1 MLVVST
7 VFCFINAKFLLFLFQ
22 KRLFSINAVKQMNF
36 KKYKNLGHKR
46 MLDIKYIAEN
56 PDVIKDGLAKKGY
69 SKDVIDVDALIALY
83 KDINKLKT
91 SSQSLSEEK
100 NKLSNSIKSASA
112 EERPA
117 IIAKSKA
124 LGEELKVEQEKLAAE
139 QAKFDDIMLRMPNMP
154 SAESPVGPDDSAN
167 VVRRKVGE
175 LPHFDFTPRDHVEL
189 MELNDW
195 SEMERIARVSGSRT
209 YAIKN
214 DLAQL
219 ELAIH
224 MMVLDKLRSHGFTV
238 ITVPS
243 ISKEKPLYGQGYLPF
258 SRDEIYYMPADDIY
272 LSGTAE
278 LILNSLRAD
287 EILSENELPILYAG
301 FSPCFRREAGAAGK
315 DTRGLV
321 RVHQFMKTEQF
332 VICKNDIA
340 ESEKWHQKLLAI
352 SEEVLQDLELP
363 YQVLEVCT
371 GDMGAPKY
379 RQYDLEAWVP
389 SQNCYR
395 ETHSC
400 SNITEWQARR
410 TNLRYRDNA
419 DGKVK
424 YVHTLNNTGIA
435 TPRALV
441 PFIEN
446 HQNADGTVNIP
457 VKLRPYL
464 GGKAKIGKNA

>member
-1 MLVVST
+1 
-7 VFCFINAKFLLFLFQ
+7 
-22 KRLFSINAVKQMNF
+22 
-36 KKYKNLGHKR
+36 
-46 MLDIKYIAEN
+46 MLDIKYIMEN
-56 PDVIKDGLAKKGY
+56 VGVIKEGLQKKGY
-69 SKDVIDVDALIALY
+69 TAQDLDIDALIALY
-83 KDINKLKT
+83 KEIARLKT
-91 SSQSLSEEK
+91 SSQALAEEK

-124 LGEELKVEQEKLAAE
+124 LGEEFKIEQEKLNAE
-139 QAKFDDIMLRMPNMP
+139 QEKFDLLMLKMPNMP
-154 SAESPVGPDDSAN
+154 SPESPVGPDDSAN
-167 VVRRKVGE
+167 VVTRKVGE
-175 LPHFDFTPRDHVEL
+175 IPQFDFIPRDHVEL
-189 MELNDW
+189 MEMNDW
-195 SEMERIARVSGSRT
+195 SEMERIAKVSGSRT

-219 ELAIH
+219 ELAMH
-224 MMVLDKLRSHGFTV
+224 MMVLDKLRQNGFTV
-238 ITVPS
+238 VTVPS

-258 SRDEIYYMPADDIY
+258 SRDEIYYMPEDDIY

-287 EILSENELPILYAG
+287 EILQENELPVLYAG

-340 ESEKWHQKLLAI
+340 ESEKWHQKLLQI
-352 SEEVLQDLELP
+352 SEEILQDLELP

-424 YVHTLNNTGIA
+424 FVHTLNNTGIA

-457 VKLRPYL
+457 AKLQPYL
-464 GGKAKIGKNA
+464 GGKKRIGKGL

>member
-1 MLVVST
+1 
-7 VFCFINAKFLLFLFQ
+7 
-22 KRLFSINAVKQMNF
+22 
-36 KKYKNLGHKR
+36 
-46 MLDIKYIAEN
+46 MLDIKYILDNIEE
-56 PDVIKDGLAKKGY
+56 IKNGLQKKGY
-69 SKDVIDVDALIALY
+69 SKDDLDLDELIALY
-83 KDINKLKT
+83 KDITKLKT
-91 SSQSLSEEK
+91 SSQALAEEK
-100 NKLSNSIKSASA
+100 NKLSNSIKSAKP
-112 EERPA
+112 EERQE
-117 IIAKSKA
+117 IINKSKA
-124 LGEELKVEQEKLAAE
+124 LGEELKKEMEKLNAEQEKFSLLE
-139 QAKFDDIMLRMPNMP
+139 FKMPNMP
-154 SAESPVGPDDSAN
+154 SPESPIGPDDSGN
-167 VVRRKVGE
+167 VVRRKVGDI
-175 LPHFDFTPRDHVEL
+175 PHFDFKPRDHVEL
-189 MELNDW
+189 MEINDW
-195 SEMERIARVSGSRT
+195 AEMERIARVSGSRT

-214 DLAQL
+214 DLAKL
-219 ELAIH
+219 ELAMH
-224 MMVLDKLRSHGFTV
+224 MMVLDKLRANGFTV

-258 SRDEIYYMPADDIY
+258 SRDEIYYMPEDDIY

-287 EILSENELPILYAG
+287 EILQENELPILYAG

-400 SNITEWQARR
+400 SNITDWQARR

-424 YVHTLNNTGIA
+424 FAHTLNNTGIA

-446 HQNADGTVNIP
+446 HQNEDGSVNIP
-457 VKLRPYL
+457 IKLQPYM
-464 GGKAKIGKNA
+464 GGKKKIGKNF

>member
-1 MLVVST
+1 
-7 VFCFINAKFLLFLFQ
+7 
-22 KRLFSINAVKQMNF
+22 
-36 KKYKNLGHKR
+36 
-46 MLDIKYIAEN
+46 MLDIKYIIEN
-56 PDVIKDGLAKKGY
+56 KPLIQEGLDKKGY
-69 SKDVIDVDALIALY
+69 GKVISLDELEKLY
-83 KDINKLKT
+83 LEMNKLKT
-91 SSQSLSEEK
+91 SSQAKSEEK
-100 NKLSNSIKSASA
+100 NKLSNAIKSASA

-117 IIAKSKA
+117 IIAKSKEI
-124 LGEELKVEQEKLAAE
+124 GEELKKELEELDAVK
-139 QAKFDDIMLRMPNMP
+139 AKFDEIMLRMPNMP
-154 SAESPVGPDDSAN
+154 SPQSPVGPDDSAN

-175 LPHFDFTPRDHVEL
+175 PRKFEFKPRDHVEL

-195 SEMERIARVSGSRT
+195 SEMERIAKVSGART

-214 DLAQL
+214 ELAKL

-224 MMVLDKLRSHGFTV
+224 MMVLDKLAAHGFTT

-243 ISKEKPLYGQGYLPF
+243 ISKERPLYGQGYLPF

-287 EILSENELPILYAG
+287 EILNENELPILYAG

-315 DTRGLV
+315 DTRGLT

-332 VICKNDIA
+332 VICKNDIN

-389 SQNCYR
+389 TQNCYR

-424 YVHTLNNTGIA
+424 FVHTLNNTGVA
-435 TPRALV
+435 TPRVLV
-441 PFIEN
+441 PLLEN

-457 VKLRPYL
+457 AKLQPYM
-464 GGKAKIGKNA
+464 GGKAVIGKGTAA

>member
-1 MLVVST
+1 
-7 VFCFINAKFLLFLFQ
+7 
-22 KRLFSINAVKQMNF
+22 
-36 KKYKNLGHKR
+36 
-46 MLDIKYIAEN
+46 MLDIKYIIEN
-56 PDVIKDGLAKKGY
+56 KPLIQEGLDKKGY
-69 SKDVIDVDALIALY
+69 GKIISLDELEKLY
-83 KDINKLKT
+83 LEMNKLKT
-91 SSQSLSEEK
+91 SSQAKSEEK
-100 NKLSNSIKSASA
+100 NKLSNAIKSASA

-117 IIAKSKA
+117 IIAKSKEI
-124 LGEELKVEQEKLAAE
+124 GEELKKELEELDAVK
-139 QAKFDDIMLRMPNMP
+139 AKFDEIMLRMPNMP
-154 SAESPVGPDDSAN
+154 SPQSPVGPDDSAN

-175 LPHFDFTPRDHVEL
+175 PHKFEFTPRDHVEL

-195 SEMERIARVSGSRT
+195 SEMERIAKVSGART

-214 DLAQL
+214 ELAKL

-224 MMVLDKLRSHGFTV
+224 MMVLDKLADHGFTT

-287 EILSENELPILYAG
+287 EILNENELPILYAG

-315 DTRGLV
+315 DTRGLT

-332 VICKNDIA
+332 VICKNDIN

-389 SQNCYR
+389 TQDCYR

-424 YVHTLNNTGIA
+424 FVHTLNNTGVA
-435 TPRALV
+435 TPRVLV
-441 PFIEN
+441 PLLEN

-457 VKLRPYL
+457 AKLQPYM
-464 GGKAKIGKNA
+464 GGKTVIGKGKAA

>member
-1 MLVVST
+1 
-7 VFCFINAKFLLFLFQ
+7 
-22 KRLFSINAVKQMNF
+22 
-36 KKYKNLGHKR
+36 
-46 MLDIKYIAEN
+46 MLDIKFIVEN
-56 PDVIKDGLAKKGY
+56 TQWVKDTLAKKGLAT
-69 SKDVIDVDALIALY
+69 SNVDNLISTYLEM
-83 KDINKLKT
+83 NKLKT
-91 SSQSLSEEK
+91 SSQALAEEK
-100 NKLSNSIKSASA
+100 NKLSNSIKSVSA

-117 IIAKSKA
+117 IIAKSKEI
-124 LGEELKVEQEKLAAE
+124 GEEFKKQQEQLSQIEADFELQMLK
-139 QAKFDDIMLRMPNMP
+139 MPNYP
-154 SAESPVGPDDSAN
+154 SENCPVGEDESGN
-167 VVRRKVGE
+167 VILRKVGE
-175 LPHFDFTPRDHVEL
+175 PRKFDFAPRDHIEL

-195 SEMERIARVSGSRT
+195 SEMERIAKVSGSRT

-214 DLAQL
+214 DLAKL

-224 MMVLDKLRSHGFTV
+224 MMVLDKLRQHGFTV
-238 ITVPS
+238 VTVPS

-258 SRDEIYYMPADDIY
+258 SRDEVYYMPADDVY

-278 LILNSLRAD
+278 LILNSLHAD
-287 EILSENELPILYAG
+287 ELLQENQLPILYAG

-332 VICKNDIA
+332 VICKNDVA
-340 ESEKWHQKLLAI
+340 ESEKWHKKLLAI

-363 YQVLEVCT
+363 YQVLDICT

-400 SNITEWQARR
+400 SNITDWQARR

-419 DGKVK
+419 EGKVK

-457 VKLRPYL
+457 AKLQPYM
-464 GGKAKIGKNA
+464 GGVSKIGK

>member
-1 MLVVST
+1 M
-7 VFCFINAKFLLFLFQ
+7 F
-22 KRLFSINAVKQMNF
+22 
-36 KKYKNLGHKR
+36 
-46 MLDIKYIAEN
+46 DIKYIMEN
-56 PDVIKDGLAKKGY
+56 PEAIKEGMAKKGY
-69 SKDVIDVDALIALY
+69 TQKDIDVDALIALY
-83 KDINKLKT
+83 KDIAKLKT
-91 SSQSLSEEK
+91 SSQALSEEK

-112 EERPA
+112 EERPN

-124 LGEELKVEQEKLAAE
+124 IGEELKVELDKLDVE
-139 QAKFDDIMLRMPNMP
+139 QKKYDEIMWRMPNMP
-154 SAESPVGPDDSAN
+154 SPDCPVGPDESGN
-167 VVRRKVGE
+167 KVIRKVGE
-175 LPHFDFTPRDHVEL
+175 IPHFNFKPRDHVEL

-195 SEMERIARVSGSRT
+195 SELERITKVSGSRT

-219 ELAIH
+219 ELAMH
-224 MMVLDKLRSHGFTV
+224 MMVLDKLRAHGFTV
-238 ITVPS
+238 ITVPAL
-243 ISKEKPLYGQGYLPF
+243 SKEKPLYGQGYLPF
-258 SRDEIYYMPADDIY
+258 SRDEIYYMPADDLY

-287 EILSENELPILYAG
+287 EIIPENELPILYAG
-301 FSPCFRREAGAAGK
+301 FSSCFRREAGAAGK

-332 VICKNDIA
+332 VICKNDIK
-340 ESEKWHQKLLAI
+340 ESEKWHQTLLKI

-363 YQVLEVCT
+363 YQVLDICT

-424 YVHTLNNTGIA
+424 FVHTLNNTGIA

-441 PFIEN
+441 PFIEC
-446 HQNADGTVNIP
+446 HQNEDGTVNIP
-457 VKLRPYL
+457 AKLQPYL
-464 GGKAKIGKNA
+464 GGKTKIGKNA

>member
-1 MLVVST
+1 MP
-7 VFCFINAKFLLFLFQ
+7 
-22 KRLFSINAVKQMNF
+22 
-36 KKYKNLGHKR
+36 
-46 MLDIKYIAEN
+46 DIKFIIEN
-56 PDVIKDGLAKKGY
+56 KAIVEDGMAKKGY
-69 SKDVIDVDALIALY
+69 TKEDLDIDALIALY
-83 KDINKLKT
+83 RNMTALKT
-91 SSQSLSEEK
+91 SSQKLSEEK
-100 NKLSNSIKSASA
+100 NKLSGQIKSATPDV
-112 EERPA
+112 RPA
-117 IIAKSKA
+117 IIAKSKE
-124 LGEELKVEQEKLAAE
+124 LGEAFKRQDEELSKIEEEFNLMMLKV
-139 QAKFDDIMLRMPNMP
+139 PNLP
-154 SAESPVGPDDSAN
+154 SSETPIGPDDSGN
-167 VVRRKVGE
+167 VVRRVVGE
-175 LPHFDFTPRDHVEL
+175 IPHFDFEIRDHVDL
-189 MELNDW
+189 MEFNDW
-195 SEMERIARVSGSRT
+195 GEMARIAKVSGTRS

-214 DLAQL
+214 DLAKL
-219 ELAIH
+219 ELAMH
-224 MMVLDKLRSHGFTV
+224 MFVLDKLRTHGFSV
-238 ITVPS
+238 INVPS
-243 ISKEKPLYGQGYLPF
+243 ISKERPLYGQGYLPF
-258 SRDEIYYMPADDIY
+258 SRDEVYYLPQDDLY

-287 EILSENELPILYAG
+287 ELLNENELPILYAG

-332 VICKNDIA
+332 VICKGDVN
-340 ESEKWHQKLLAI
+340 ESEKWHKKLLEI
-352 SEEVLQDLELP
+352 SEEILQDFELP
-363 YQVLEVCT
+363 YRVLEVCT

-400 SNITEWQARR
+400 SNITDWQARR
-410 TNLRYRDNA
+410 TNLRYRANA

-457 VKLRPYL
+457 KKLQPYMGGVKV
-464 GGKAKIGKNA
+464 IGKNAK

>member
-1 MLVVST
+1 
-7 VFCFINAKFLLFLFQ
+7 
-22 KRLFSINAVKQMNF
+22 
-36 KKYKNLGHKR
+36 
-46 MLDIKYIAEN
+46 MLDIKFILEN
-56 PDVIKDGLAKKGY
+56 TETVEIGLQKKGY
-69 SKDVIDVDALIALY
+69 TKEDLDLNVLISLH
-83 KDINKLKT
+83 KEINKLKT
-91 SSQSLSEEK
+91 SSQSIAEEK
-100 NKLSNSIKSASA
+100 NKLSNAIKSASPD
-112 EERPA
+112 ERA
-117 IIAKSKA
+117 SIIARSKSLGEDFKA
-124 LGEELKVEQEKLAAE
+124 LQEQLNVKQAEFDLMMLK
-139 QAKFDDIMLRMPNMP
+139 MPNMP
-154 SAESPVGPDDSAN
+154 SNDTPVGPDDSCN
-167 VVRRKVGE
+167 VVRKKVGE
-175 LPHFDFTPRDHVEL
+175 IKNFEFKPRDHVEL
-189 MELNDW
+189 MEINDW
-195 SEMERIARVSGSRT
+195 AEMERIAKVSGSRT

-214 DLAQL
+214 DLAKL
-219 ELAIH
+219 ELAMH
-224 MMVLDKLRSHGFTV
+224 MMVMDKLRSYGFTV

-258 SRDEIYYMPADDIY
+258 SKDEIYHLPNDDIY

-287 EILSENELPILYAG
+287 EILPENELPILYAG

-332 VICKNDIA
+332 VICKNDIN
-340 ESEKWHQKLLAI
+340 ESEKWHQKLLEI
-352 SEEVLQDLELP
+352 SEEILQDLELP

-379 RQYDLEAWVP
+379 RQFDLEAWVP

-410 TNLRYRDNA
+410 TNLRYRENA

-424 YVHTLNNTGIA
+424 FVHTLNNTGIA
-435 TPRALV
+435 TPRVLV

-446 HQNADGTVNIP
+446 HQNEDGSVNIP
-457 VKLRPYL
+457 IKLQPYM
-464 GGKAKIGKNA
+464 GGKKVIGKDC

>member
-1 MLVVST
+1 MP
-7 VFCFINAKFLLFLFQ
+7 
-22 KRLFSINAVKQMNF
+22 
-36 KKYKNLGHKR
+36 
-46 MLDIKYIAEN
+46 DIKYIIEN
-56 PDVIKDGLAKKGY
+56 SDEVKKSLGRKGY
-69 SKDVIDVDALIALY
+69 GAEKIDALINQY
-83 KDINKLKT
+83 KELNKLKT
-91 SSQSLSEEK
+91 AVQTGAEEK
-100 NKLSNSIKSASA
+100 NKLSNAIKSAPA
-112 EERPA
+112 EEKAA
-117 IIAKSKA
+117 IIAKSKQI
-124 LGEELKVEQEKLAAE
+124 GEEMKEKQAE
-139 QAKFDDIMLRMPNMP
+139 LDKAQADYDLMMLGLPNMP
-154 SAESPVGPDDSAN
+154 SKDCPDGKDDSEN
-167 VVRRKVGE
+167 VVIRKWGE
-175 LPHFDFTPRDHVEL
+175 PKKFDFQPRDHIEL
-189 MELNDW
+189 MDLNDW
-195 SEMERIARVSGSRT
+195 GEMERIARISGTRS

-214 DLAQL
+214 DLAKL
-219 ELAIH
+219 ELAMH
-224 MMVLDKLRSHGFTV
+224 MMVLDKLREQGFTV
-238 ITVPS
+238 INVPS

-278 LILNSLRAD
+278 LILNSMHAD
-287 EILSENELPILYAG
+287 EILSENQLPILYAG

-332 VICKNDIA
+332 VICKNDLA
-340 ESEKWHQKLLAI
+340 ESEKWHKKLLNI
-352 SEEVLQDLELP
+352 SEEILQALEIP
-363 YQVLEVCT
+363 YQVLDICT

-400 SNITEWQARR
+400 SNITDWQARR
-410 TNLRYRDNA
+410 TNLRYRENS

-424 YVHTLNNTGIA
+424 FVHTLNNTGIA

-457 VKLRPYL
+457 EKLQPYM
-464 GGKAKIGKNA
+464 GGKKIIGKNC

>member
-1 MLVVST
+1 MK
-7 VFCFINAKFLLFLFQ
+7 FI
-22 KRLFSINAVKQMNF
+22 I
-36 KKYKNLGHKR
+36 
-46 MLDIKYIAEN
+46 EN
-56 PDVIKDGLAKKGY
+56 PDLVKTGLAKKGY
-69 SKDVIDVDALIALY
+69 GPDAIDIDALIALH

-100 NKLSNSIKSASA
+100 NKLSNSIKNASP

-117 IIAKSKA
+117 IIAKSKEI
-124 LGEELKVEQEKLAAE
+124 GEELKTEQEKLAVE
-139 QAKFDDIMLRMPNMP
+139 QAKFDEIMLRMPNLP
-154 SAESPVGPDDSAN
+154 SPESPVGPDDSAN
-167 VVRRKVGE
+167 VVRRRVGE
-175 LPHFDFTPRDHVEL
+175 PRKFDFAPKDHVEL
-189 MELNDW
+189 MEFNDW
-195 SEMERIARVSGSRT
+195 SEMERIARISGSRT

-214 DLAQL
+214 DLARL

-224 MMVLDKLRSHGFTV
+224 MMVLDKLRSYGFTV

-243 ISKEKPLYGQGYLPF
+243 LSKEKPLYGQGYLPF
-258 SRDEIYYMPADDIY
+258 SRDEIYYMPADDVY

-287 EILSENELPILYAG
+287 EILNENELPILYAG

-340 ESEKWHQKLLAI
+340 ESEKWHKKLLEI
-352 SEEVLQDLELP
+352 SEEILQDLELP

-419 DGKVK
+419 NGKVRF
-424 YVHTLNNTGIA
+424 VHTLNNTGIA

-457 VKLRPYL
+457 LKLQPYM
-464 GGKAKIGKNA
+464 GGKTKIGKNL

>member
-1 MLVVST
+1 MW
-7 VFCFINAKFLLFLFQ
+7 
-22 KRLFSINAVKQMNF
+22 
-36 KKYKNLGHKR
+36 
-46 MLDIKYIAEN
+46 
-56 PDVIKDGLAKKGY
+56 
-69 SKDVIDVDALIALY
+69 
-83 KDINKLKT
+83 
-91 SSQSLSEEK
+91 
-100 NKLSNSIKSASA
+100 
-112 EERPA
+112 
-117 IIAKSKA
+117 
-124 LGEELKVEQEKLAAE
+124 
-139 QAKFDDIMLRMPNMP
+139 RMPNMP
-154 SAESPVGPDDSAN
+154 SADCPVGPDESGN
-167 VVRRKVGE
+167 KVIRKVGE
-175 LPHFDFTPRDHVEL
+175 IPHFNFKPRDHVEL
-189 MELNDW
+189 MEINDW
-195 SEMERIARVSGSRT
+195 SELERITKVSGSRT

-219 ELAIH
+219 ELALH
-224 MMVLDKLRSHGFTV
+224 MMVLDKLRAHGFTV
-238 ITVPS
+238 ITVPAL
-243 ISKEKPLYGQGYLPF
+243 SKEKPLYGQGYLPF

-287 EILSENELPILYAG
+287 EIIPENELPILYAG

-332 VICKNDIA
+332 VICKNDIR
-340 ESEKWHQKLLAI
+340 ESEKWHQTLLKI

-363 YQVLEVCT
+363 YQVLDICT

-424 YVHTLNNTGIA
+424 FVHTLNNTGIA

-441 PFIEN
+441 PFIEC
-446 HQNADGTVNIP
+446 HQNEDGSVNIP
-457 VKLRPYL
+457 SKLRPYL
-464 GGKAKIGKNA
+464 GGKTKIGKNVK

>member
-1 MLVVST
+1 
-7 VFCFINAKFLLFLFQ
+7 
-22 KRLFSINAVKQMNF
+22 
-36 KKYKNLGHKR
+36 
-46 MLDIKYIAEN
+46 MLDIKFITDNTQWVKDSLARKGFPAE
-56 PDVIKDGLAKKGY
+56 K
-69 SKDVIDVDALIALY
+69 VDELIQTFYAM
-83 KDINKLKT
+83 NKLKT
-91 SSQSLSEEK
+91 SSQALAEEK
-100 NKLSNSIKSASA
+100 NKLSSSIKSASP
-112 EERPA
+112 EEKPA
-117 IIAKSKA
+117 IIAKSKEI
-124 LGEELKVEQEKLAAE
+124 GEQFKIEQDKLLELEAQ
-139 QAKFDDIMLRMPNMP
+139 FNDMMLRMPNYP
-154 SAESPVGPDDSAN
+154 SAESPDGPDDTAN

-175 LPHFDFTPRDHVEL
+175 LPKFDFEPKDHIEL
-189 MELNDW
+189 MEINDW
-195 SEMERIARVSGSRT
+195 GEMERIAKVSGSRT

-219 ELAIH
+219 EIAIH
-224 MMVLDKLRSHGFTV
+224 MMVMDKLRQNGFTL
-238 ITVPS
+238 ITVPA
-243 ISKEKPLYGQGYLPF
+243 ISKEKPLFNQGYLPF
-258 SRDEIYYMPADDIY
+258 ARDEIYYMPADDIY

-287 EILSENELPILYAG
+287 EMLTENELPVLYAG

-321 RVHQFMKTEQF
+321 RVHQFFKTEQF
-332 VICKNDIA
+332 VICKNDLA
-340 ESEKWHQKLLAI
+340 ESEKWHQNLLRI
-352 SEEVLQDLELP
+352 SEEILQDLELP

-410 TNLRYRDNA
+410 TNLRYRGN
-419 DGKVK
+419 DGKVRFC
-424 YVHTLNNTGIA
+424 HTLNNTGIA

-446 HQNADGTVNIP
+446 HQQADGTVRIP
-457 VKLRPYL
+457 AKLQPYM
-464 GGKAKIGKNA
+464 GGKKFIGKNAK

>member
-1 MLVVST
+1 
-7 VFCFINAKFLLFLFQ
+7 
-22 KRLFSINAVKQMNF
+22 
-36 KKYKNLGHKR
+36 
-46 MLDIKYIAEN
+46 MLDIKYIIEN
-56 PDVIKDGLAKKGY
+56 KPLIQEGLDKKGY
-69 SKDVIDVDALIALY
+69 GKVISLDELESLY
-83 KDINKLKT
+83 FEMNKLKT
-91 SSQSLSEEK
+91 SSQAKSEEK
-100 NKLSNSIKSASA
+100 NKLSNAIKSASA

-117 IIAKSKA
+117 IIARSKEI
-124 LGEELKVEQEKLAAE
+124 GEELKKELEELDAVK
-139 QAKFDDIMLRMPNMP
+139 AKFDEIMLRMPNMP
-154 SAESPVGPDDSAN
+154 SPQSPIGPDDSAN

-175 LPHFDFTPRDHVEL
+175 PRKFDFKPRDHVEL

-195 SEMERIARVSGSRT
+195 SEMERIAKVSGART

-214 DLAQL
+214 ELAKL

-224 MMVLDKLRSHGFTV
+224 MMVLDKLAAHGFTI

-243 ISKEKPLYGQGYLPF
+243 ISKERPLYGQGYLPF

-287 EILSENELPILYAG
+287 EILNESELPILYAG

-315 DTRGLV
+315 DTRGLT

-332 VICKNDIA
+332 VICKNDIN

-352 SEEVLQDLELP
+352 SEEVLRDLELP

-389 SQNCYR
+389 TQNCYR

-424 YVHTLNNTGIA
+424 FVHTLNNTGVA
-435 TPRALV
+435 TPRVLV
-441 PFIEN
+441 PLLEN

-457 VKLRPYL
+457 SKLQPYM
-464 GGKAKIGKNA
+464 GGKAVIGKGRVA

>member
-1 MLVVST
+1 
-7 VFCFINAKFLLFLFQ
+7 
-22 KRLFSINAVKQMNF
+22 
-36 KKYKNLGHKR
+36 
-46 MLDIKYIAEN
+46 MLDIKFIADN
-56 PDVIKDGLAKKGY
+56 TDWVKKSLSRKGFEPE
-69 SKDVIDVDALIALY
+69 KVDELLKVFY
-83 KDINKLKT
+83 EMNKLKT
-91 SSQSLSEEK
+91 SSQALAEEK

-117 IIAKSKA
+117 IIARSKEV
-124 LGEELKVEQEKLAAE
+124 GEQFKAEQEQLAQIEAE
-139 QAKFDDIMLRMPNMP
+139 FNDMMLRMPNYP
-154 SAESPVGPDDSAN
+154 SAESPDGPDDSAN

-175 LPHFDFTPRDHVEL
+175 LPHFDFTPRDHIEL
-189 MELNDW
+189 MEINDW
-195 SEMERIARVSGSRT
+195 SEMERIAKVSGSRT

-219 ELAIH
+219 EIAIH
-224 MMVLDKLRSHGFTV
+224 MLVMDKLRAHGFTL
-238 ITVPS
+238 ITVPAL
-243 ISKEKPLYGQGYLPF
+243 SKEKPLYNQGYLPF
-258 SRDEIYYMPADDIY
+258 ARDEIYYMPADDIY

-287 EILSENELPILYAG
+287 EMLTENELPILYAG

-321 RVHQFMKTEQF
+321 RVHQFFKTEQF
-332 VICKNDIA
+332 VICKNDVN
-340 ESEKWHQKLLAI
+340 ESEKWHKKLLEI

-400 SNITEWQARR
+400 SNITDWQARR
-410 TNLRYRDNA
+410 TNLRYRGN
-419 DGKVK
+419 DGKVQFC
-424 YVHTLNNTGIA
+424 HTLNNTGIA

-446 HQNADGTVNIP
+446 HQQADGTVRIP
-457 VKLRPYL
+457 AKLQPYL
-464 GGKAKIGKNA
+464 GGKKFIGKNAK

>member
-1 MLVVST
+1 
-7 VFCFINAKFLLFLFQ
+7 
-22 KRLFSINAVKQMNF
+22 
-36 KKYKNLGHKR
+36 
-46 MLDIKYIAEN
+46 MLDIKFITDNTQWVKDSLARKGFPAE
-56 PDVIKDGLAKKGY
+56 K
-69 SKDVIDVDALIALY
+69 VDELIQTFYAM
-83 KDINKLKT
+83 NKLKT
-91 SSQSLSEEK
+91 SSQALAEEK
-100 NKLSNSIKSASA
+100 NKLSSSIKSASP
-112 EERPA
+112 EEKPA
-117 IIAKSKA
+117 IIAKSKEI
-124 LGEELKVEQEKLAAE
+124 GEQFKIEQEKLLELEA
-139 QAKFDDIMLRMPNMP
+139 QFNDMMLRMPNYP
-154 SAESPVGPDDSAN
+154 SAESPDGPDDTAN

-175 LPHFDFTPRDHVEL
+175 LPKFDFEPKDHIEL
-189 MELNDW
+189 MEINDW
-195 SEMERIARVSGSRT
+195 GEMERIAKVSGSRT

-219 ELAIH
+219 EIAIH
-224 MMVLDKLRSHGFTV
+224 MMVMDKLRQNGFTL
-238 ITVPS
+238 ITVPA
-243 ISKEKPLYGQGYLPF
+243 ISKEKPLFNQGYLPF
-258 SRDEIYYMPADDIY
+258 ARDEIYYMPADDIY

-287 EILSENELPILYAG
+287 EMLTENELPVLYAG

-321 RVHQFMKTEQF
+321 RVHQFFKTEQF
-332 VICKNDIA
+332 VICKNDLA
-340 ESEKWHQKLLAI
+340 ESEKWHQNLLRI
-352 SEEVLQDLELP
+352 SEEILHDLELP

-410 TNLRYRDNA
+410 TNLRYRGN
-419 DGKVK
+419 DGKVRFC
-424 YVHTLNNTGIA
+424 HTLNNTGIA

-446 HQNADGTVNIP
+446 HQQADGTVRIP
-457 VKLRPYL
+457 AKLQPYM
-464 GGKAKIGKNA
+464 GGKKFIGKNAK

>member
-1 MLVVST
+1 
-7 VFCFINAKFLLFLFQ
+7 
-22 KRLFSINAVKQMNF
+22 
-36 KKYKNLGHKR
+36 
-46 MLDIKYIAEN
+46 MLDIKFIADN
-56 PDVIKDGLAKKGY
+56 TDWVKKSLGR
-69 SKDVIDVDALIALY
+69 KGFEAEKVDALLATFY
-83 KDINKLKT
+83 EMNKLKT
-91 SSQSLSEEK
+91 SSQALAEEK
-100 NKLSNSIKSASA
+100 NKLSNSIKSASN

-124 LGEELKVEQEKLAAE
+124 VGEEFKKEQEQLAALE
-139 QAKFDDIMLRMPNMP
+139 EKFNDMMLRMPNYP
-154 SAESPVGPDDSAN
+154 SEESPDGPDDSAN

-175 LPHFDFTPRDHVEL
+175 LPHFDFTPRDHIEL
-189 MELNDW
+189 MEINDW
-195 SEMERIARVSGSRT
+195 SEMERIAKVSGSRT

-224 MMVLDKLRSHGFTV
+224 MLVMDKLRAHGFTL
-238 ITVPS
+238 ITVPAL
-243 ISKEKPLYGQGYLPF
+243 SKEKPLYNQGYLPF
-258 SRDEIYYMPADDIY
+258 ARDEIYYMPADDIY

-287 EILSENELPILYAG
+287 EMLTEADLPVLYAG

-321 RVHQFMKTEQF
+321 RVHQFFKTEQF
-332 VICKNDIA
+332 VICKNDMA
-340 ESEKWHQKLLAI
+340 ESEKWHKTLLQI

-410 TNLRYRDNA
+410 TNLRYRGN
-419 DGKVK
+419 DGKVRFC
-424 YVHTLNNTGIA
+424 HTLNNTGIA

-446 HQNADGTVNIP
+446 HQQADGTVRIP
-457 VKLRPYL
+457 AKLQPYL
-464 GGKAKIGKNA
+464 GGKKFIGKNAK

>member
-1 MLVVST
+1 
-7 VFCFINAKFLLFLFQ
+7 
-22 KRLFSINAVKQMNF
+22 
-36 KKYKNLGHKR
+36 
-46 MLDIKYIAEN
+46 MLDIKYIIEN
-56 PDVIKDGLAKKGY
+56 KELVQEGLNKKGY
-69 SKDVIDVDALIALY
+69 ANIISLDDLISLHSS
-83 KDINKLKT
+83 ITKLKT
-91 SSQSLSEEK
+91 SSQAKAEEK

-117 IIAKSKA
+117 IIAKSKE
-124 LGEELKVEQEKLAAE
+124 LGEALKQELEELDAE
-139 QAKFDDIMLRMPNMP
+139 QKKFDEIMLRMPNMP
-154 SAESPVGPDDSAN
+154 SSDCPVGPDESGN
-167 VVRRKVGE
+167 VVIRKVGE
-175 LPHFDFTPRDHVEL
+175 IPQFNFKPRDHVEL
-189 MELNDW
+189 MELNVW
-195 SEMERIARVSGSRT
+195 GEMERIAKVSGSRT

-219 ELAIH
+219 ELAMH
-224 MMVLDKLRSHGFTV
+224 MMVLDKLRVHGFTV

-258 SRDEIYYMPADDIY
+258 SRDEIYYMPADDVY

-287 EILSENELPILYAG
+287 EIINEAELPILYAG

-332 VICKNDIA
+332 VICKNDIN
-340 ESEKWHQKLLAI
+340 ESEKWHQTLLKI

-363 YQVLEVCT
+363 YQVLDICT

-441 PFIEN
+441 PFIEC
-446 HQNADGTVNIP
+446 HQNEDGSVNIP
-457 VKLRPYL
+457 QKLRPYL
-464 GGKAKIGKNA
+464 GGKTKIGKNV

>member
-1 MLVVST
+1 
-7 VFCFINAKFLLFLFQ
+7 
-22 KRLFSINAVKQMNF
+22 
-36 KKYKNLGHKR
+36 
-46 MLDIKYIAEN
+46 MLDIKFIADN
-56 PDVIKDGLAKKGY
+56 TDWVKKSLARKGFEPE
-69 SKDVIDVDALIALY
+69 KVDELLKTY
-83 KDINKLKT
+83 YEMNKLKT
-91 SSQSLSEEK
+91 SSQALAEEK

-117 IIAKSKA
+117 IIAHSREVGEQFKA
-124 LGEELKVEQEKLAAE
+124 EQEQLAE
-139 QAKFDDIMLRMPNMP
+139 IQAKFENMMLRMPNYP
-154 SAESPVGPDDSAN
+154 SAESPDGPDDSAN

-175 LPHFDFTPRDHVEL
+175 VPHFDFVPRDHIEL
-189 MELNDW
+189 MEINDW
-195 SEMERIARVSGSRT
+195 SEMERIAKVSGSRT
-209 YAIKN
+209 YAIKD

-224 MMVLDKLRSHGFTV
+224 MLVMDKLRAHGFTL
-238 ITVPS
+238 ITVPA
-243 ISKEKPLYGQGYLPF
+243 ISKEKPLYNQGYLPF
-258 SRDEIYYMPADDIY
+258 ARDEIYYMPADDVY

-287 EILSENELPILYAG
+287 EMLTENDLPILYAG

-321 RVHQFMKTEQF
+321 RVHQFFKTEQF
-332 VICKNDIA
+332 VICKNDVK
-340 ESEKWHQKLLAI
+340 ESEKWHQKLLQI

-400 SNITEWQARR
+400 SNITDWQARR
-410 TNLRYRDNA
+410 TNLRYRGN
-419 DGKVK
+419 DGKVQ
-424 YVHTLNNTGIA
+424 YCHTLNNTGIA

-441 PFIEN
+441 PFIEI
-446 HQNADGTVNIP
+446 HQQADGTVKIP
-457 VKLRPYL
+457 AKLQPYL
-464 GGKAKIGKNA
+464 GGKKVIGKNAK

>member
-1 MLVVST
+1 
-7 VFCFINAKFLLFLFQ
+7 
-22 KRLFSINAVKQMNF
+22 
-36 KKYKNLGHKR
+36 
-46 MLDIKYIAEN
+46 MLDIKFIIDN
-56 PDVIKDGLAKKGY
+56 IDTIKEGLQKKGY
-69 SKDVIDVDALIALY
+69 SKEDLDIDGLVALY
-83 KDINKLKT
+83 KDITKLKT
-91 SSQSLSEEK
+91 SSQALAEEK
-100 NKLSNSIKSASA
+100 NKLSNSIKAA
-112 EERPA
+112 KPEERQE
-117 IIAKSKA
+117 IINKSKA
-124 LGEELKVEQEKLAAE
+124 LGEELKKEMEKLNAEQEKFSLLE
-139 QAKFDDIMLRMPNMP
+139 FKMPNMP
-154 SAESPVGPDDSAN
+154 SPESPVGPDDSGN
-167 VVRRKVGE
+167 VVRRKVGDV
-175 LPHFDFTPRDHVEL
+175 PHFDFKPRDHIEL
-189 MELNDW
+189 MEINDW

-214 DLAQL
+214 DLAKL
-219 ELAIH
+219 ELAMH
-224 MMVLDKLRSHGFTV
+224 MMVLDKLRANGFTI

-258 SRDEIYYMPADDIY
+258 SRDEIYYMPEDDIY

-287 EILSENELPILYAG
+287 EILQENELPILYAG

-332 VICKNDIA
+332 VICKNDISA
-340 ESEKWHQKLLAI
+340 SEKWHKKLLAI

-400 SNITEWQARR
+400 SNITDWQARR

-424 YVHTLNNTGIA
+424 FAHTLNNTGIA

-446 HQNADGTVNIP
+446 HQNEDGSVNIA
-457 VKLRPYL
+457 VKLQPYM
-464 GGKAKIGKNA
+464 GGKQRIGKNL

>member
-1 MLVVST
+1 
-7 VFCFINAKFLLFLFQ
+7 
-22 KRLFSINAVKQMNF
+22 
-36 KKYKNLGHKR
+36 

-56 PDVIKDGLAKKGY
+56 KELIEDGLRKKGY
-69 SKDVIDVDALIALY
+69 ADINVSELISLHLS
-83 KDINKLKT
+83 INKLKT
-91 SSQSLSEEK
+91 SSQALAEEK
-100 NKLSNSIKSASA
+100 NRLSNSIKSATPD
-112 EERPA
+112 ERPA
-117 IIAKSKA
+117 IIAKSRE
-124 LGEELKVEQEKLAAE
+124 LGEELKKQQDELAAE
-139 QAKFDDIMLRMPNMP
+139 QAKFDNIMLRMPNMP
-154 SAESPVGPDDSAN
+154 SPESPVGKDDSEN

-175 LPHFDFTPRDHVEL
+175 PTKFDFEPKDHVEL

-195 SEMERIARVSGSRT
+195 SEMERIAKVSGSRT

-214 DLAQL
+214 ELAKL
-219 ELAIH
+219 ELAVH
-224 MMVLDKLRSHGFTV
+224 MLVLDKLAANGFT
-238 ITVPS
+238 IINVPS

-258 SRDEIYYMPADDIY
+258 SRDEIYYMPEDDIY

-315 DTRGLV
+315 DTRGLT

-389 SQNCYR
+389 TQHCYR

-419 DGKVK
+419 DGKVR
-424 YVHTLNNTGIA
+424 YVHTLNNTGVA
-435 TPRALV
+435 TPRILV
-441 PFIEN
+441 PFLEN
-446 HQNADGTVNIP
+446 HQQANGTVRIP
-457 VKLRPYL
+457 EKLRPYM
-464 GGKAKIGKNA
+464 GGKEFIGKNAK

>member
-1 MLVVST
+1 
-7 VFCFINAKFLLFLFQ
+7 
-22 KRLFSINAVKQMNF
+22 
-36 KKYKNLGHKR
+36 
-46 MLDIKYIAEN
+46 MLDIKYIVSHVEE
-56 PDVIKDGLAKKGY
+56 IKDGLQKKGY
-69 SKDVIDVDALIALY
+69 TRENLDIDELIKLY
-83 KDINKLKT
+83 KEITALKT
-91 SSQSLSEEK
+91 SSQSLAEEK
-100 NKLSNSIKSASA
+100 NRLSNSIKTASV

-124 LGEELKVEQEKLAAE
+124 IGEEFKAEQEKLSAAE
-139 QAKFDDIMLRMPNMP
+139 KQFDLMMLKMPNMP
-154 SAESPVGPDDSAN
+154 SPESPVGADDSEN

-175 LPHFDFTPRDHVEL
+175 IPFFDFAPRDHVEL

-195 SEMERIARVSGSRT
+195 SEMERIAKVSGSRT

-214 DLAQL
+214 ELAKL
-219 ELAIH
+219 ELAMH
-224 MMVLDKLRSHGFTV
+224 MMVLDKLRDNGFTV

-258 SRDEIYYMPADDIY
+258 SRDEIYYMPDDDIY

-419 DGKVK
+419 EGKVR

-457 VKLRPYL
+457 PKLQPYMGGVKV
-464 GGKAKIGKNA
+464 IGKGKK

>member
-1 MLVVST
+1 
-7 VFCFINAKFLLFLFQ
+7 
-22 KRLFSINAVKQMNF
+22 
-36 KKYKNLGHKR
+36 
-46 MLDIKYIAEN
+46 MLDIKFIIDNQEYVKESLGKKGFAAEN
-56 PDVIKDGLAKKGY
+56 
-69 SKDVIDVDALIALY
+69 VDKLISTYLEM
-83 KDINKLKT
+83 NKLKT
-91 SSQSLSEEK
+91 SSQAMAEEK

-124 LGEELKVEQEKLAAE
+124 LGEELKKEQDELSKIEADFEL
-139 QAKFDDIMLRMPNMP
+139 QMLKMPNYP
-154 SAESPVGPDDSAN
+154 SKDCPIGPDESGN
-167 VVRRKVGE
+167 VVIRKIGT
-175 LPHFDFTPRDHVEL
+175 PRQFDFTPRDHIEL
-189 MELNDW
+189 MDINDW
-195 SEMERIARVSGSRT
+195 SEMDRIAKVSGSRT

-214 DLAQL
+214 DLAKL

-224 MMVLDKLRSHGFTV
+224 MMVLDKLRDNGFTV
-238 ITVPS
+238 INVPAL
-243 ISKEKPLYGQGYLPF
+243 SKEKPLYGQGYLPF
-258 SRDEIYYMPADDIY
+258 SRDEIYYMPADDLY

-287 EILSENELPILYAG
+287 EIIPENELPILYAG

-332 VICKNDIA
+332 VICKNDLA

-352 SEEVLQDLELP
+352 SEEILQDLELP
-363 YQVLEVCT
+363 YQVLDICT

-400 SNITEWQARR
+400 SNITDWQARR

-424 YVHTLNNTGIA
+424 FAHPLNNTGIA

-446 HQNADGTVNIP
+446 HQNADGSVNIP
-457 VKLRPYL
+457 AKLQPYM
-464 GGKAKIGKNA
+464 GGKKVIGKGK